1 MNFVIKKLYLCYSH
15 TGMDNAAGGKGK
27 DGKAPGSGIKKILN
41 FLKFSCLFKKKCYLN
56 SMLNTH
62 VSAL

>member
-1 MNFVIKKLYLCYSH
+1 
-15 TGMDNAAGGKGK
+15 MDNAAGGKGK